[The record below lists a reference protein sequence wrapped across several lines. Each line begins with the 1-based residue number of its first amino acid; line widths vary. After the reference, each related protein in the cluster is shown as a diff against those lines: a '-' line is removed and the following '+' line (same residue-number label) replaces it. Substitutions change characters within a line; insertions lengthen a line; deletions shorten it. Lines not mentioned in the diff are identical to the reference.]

1 MICSQW
7 HGSLFEYCV
16 TTAKRDIHNLMCSID
31 AYERDHK
38 LLNEEASSGSVRV
51 IPSDSTEE
59 DLKLFGLT
67 TNFIEIWLKSF
78 KTNYESRRVI
88 FYEEILDLFQKIT
101 VTLPKPVYYIEK
113 TNVVERYSS

>member
-7 HGSLFEYCV
+7 NGLLFEYCV
-16 TTAKRDIHNLMCSID
+16 TTAKRDIYNLMCSIG

-51 IPSDSTEE
+51 LPSDSTEE

-67 TNFIEIWLKSF
+67 TNFIEIWLK
-78 KTNYESRRVI
+78 
-88 FYEEILDLFQKIT
+88 
-101 VTLPKPVYYIEK
+101 
-113 TNVVERYSS
+113 